1 MISGNGRDHHKCARL
16 KPFFFLFVQQLPGI
30 GKHFLKM
37 LVKKK
42 KNHSKLLHVLAQGW
56 LKTSIF
62 YKDWHISRQAAFSD
76 LTTPVIQLTPMPL
89 VIVDVRLRN
98 RPTNRFSNQRKNDGL

>member
-1 MISGNGRDHHKCARL
+1 MCSTKT
-16 KPFFFLFVQQLPGI
+16 FFFSFCSTAARYWQTFPQNAG
-30 GKHFLKM
+30 
-37 LVKKK
+37 KKK